1 MTKRTSNRFSPE
13 VRQRALGGTIPGAQ
27 IGVIPNATH
36 GLTFENPVAFNAA
49 VLDFLR
55 AH

>member
-1 MTKRTSNRFSPE
+1 VAN
-13 VRQRALGGTIPGAQ
+13 VRALGGTIPGAQ
-27 IGVIPNATH
+27 IGVIPDATH